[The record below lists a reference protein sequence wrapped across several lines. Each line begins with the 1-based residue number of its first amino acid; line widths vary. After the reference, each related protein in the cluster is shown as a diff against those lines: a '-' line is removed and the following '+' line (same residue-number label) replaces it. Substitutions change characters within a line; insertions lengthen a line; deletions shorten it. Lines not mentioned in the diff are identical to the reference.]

1 MPIYEW
7 YCLNCNS
14 EKETLQGIND
24 PPPLC
29 PKCCYNP
36 DKQGKHELMKRK
48 ISKSSFALKGGGWFK
63 DGYSKQIPKL
73 NQKHEKG

>member
-1 MPIYEW
+1 MPVYEW

-36 DKQGKHELMKRK
+36 DKQGKHEVMKK
-48 ISKSSFALKGGGWFK
+48 KYQSLHLLLKVV
-63 DGYSKQIPKL
+63 DGLKMGIQNKL
-73 NQKHEKG
+73 QN